1 MRWLKTKQNKTK
13 KTRLDWKKVSI
24 KCIKGKNDTDDV
36 KTTLEPENRSN
47 NVKASEWR
55 TDFRISHSSKH
66 VIKYKII
73 KTVEN
78 NGNPSL
84 R

>member
-1 MRWLKTKQNKTK
+1 MRWLKK
-13 KTRLDWKKVSI
+13 KKKKNRLDWKKVSI
-24 KCIKGKNDTDDV
+24 KCIKGKNDTDDL
-36 KTTLEPENRSN
+36 KITLEAKNWSN

-66 VIKYKII
+66 AIKYKII

>member
-1 MRWLKTKQNKTK
+1 MIK
-13 KTRLDWKKVSI
+13 KKKKKKNTLDWEKVSI
-24 KCIKGKNDTDDV
+24 KCIKGENDTDDL
-36 KTTLEPENRSN
+36 KTTLEAEKRSN
-47 NVKASEWR
+47 NIKASEWR
-55 TDFRISHSSKH
+55 TDFRISYSSKH

-73 KTVEN
+73 KTVEK